1 MDILDRIKAII
12 TTEGITV
19 ASFARKIGMGDQ
31 VIRNIVV
38 QRRNNPSFEV
48 LYKIIEAYPMIS
60 AEWLLTGR
68 GAMKKEQFNIPENNA
83 ETTVE
88 LITYLR
94 EKDVR
99 IEQLIQENM
108 SLKA

>member
-1 MDILDRIKAII
+1 MDILDRIKEII
-12 TTEGITV
+12 TTEGINV

-60 AEWLLTGR
+60 AEWLLTGK
-68 GAMKKEQFNIPENNA
+68 GTMKKEQLNISAPPTEA
-83 ETTVE
+83 IVE
-88 LITYLR
+88 LITYLK
-94 EKDVR
+94 EKDLK